1 MKIGLDINN
10 KSLAGAIVKELKR
23 KNFSIVEFMNEET
36 NEKVDLF
43 FSLNISNRDAKR
55 DDTEIEVYY
64 DSLSTIG
71 LVTQEIV
78 DLCLMANIKS
88 ITYKDGRV
96 QKNIDE
102 NIDKSLII
110 RLSKSFEGKINDLTI
125 DKILDIINNLTSKWK
140 II

>member
-43 FSLNISNRDAKR
+43 FSLNISNRDTKR

-125 DKILDIINNLTSKWK
+125 DKILDIINNLTSK
-140 II
+140 